1 MSLFKRRIGW
11 FVVWLVVAMLL
22 VSGGVALGSVLLPT
36 ASAETTAA
44 PTPPA
49 LSTAAEVATAFQEQL
64 VAIYEKAGPSVVHVR
79 NQRAVVDFFGQV
91 IPQGGTGTG
100 FIYDTQGHIVTNY
113 HVIEGAQAL
122 DVTLADGRT
131 FPATLVGSDP
141 VNDLAVIRVKTNETL
156 PPPLPL
162 ANSDELRV
170 GQIVLAIG
178 NPFGLEQT
186 LTMGIVSALG
196 RVIQSPENNR
206 FIGEVIQTDAAI
218 NPGNSGGPLLDL
230 QGRVIGVN
238 TQIVSPSG
246 ASAGI
251 GFAVS
256 ANTVAR
262 VVPVLIA
269 RGFYPHPWLGV
280 RVLELTPSV
289 AALLEEAGMR
299 MPVREGLLIVETV
312 TNGPAARAGLRAPQR
327 VVQVGN
333 TRVPVGGDVIVRIN
347 DAPIRTF
354 QDLTVYLETKTR
366 SGEMVTV
373 TVIRDGREQNI
384 RVRLG
389 TQPR

>member
-1 MSLFKRRIGW
+1 MAATVSVVAEVSMVRRKQRL
-11 FVVWLVVAMLL
+11 VWLIMAVVLLL
-22 VSGGVALGSVLLPT
+22 VGIVIGSHMPAVRAGPT
-36 ASAETTAA
+36 AT
-44 PTPPA
+44 PTPLP
-49 LSTAAEVATAFQEQL
+49 LSTRADIATALQEQL
-64 VAIYEKAGPSVVHVR
+64 VAIYEKAGPSVVHIR
-79 NQRAVVDFFGQV
+79 NQRTVVDFFGQI

-100 FIYDTQGHIVTNY
+100 FVYDAQGHIVTNY
-113 HVIEGAQAL
+113 HVVEGAQSL

-131 FPATLVGSDP
+131 FSASLVGSDP
-141 VNDLAVIRVKTNETL
+141 VNDLAVIRIRTNEPL

-162 ANSDELRV
+162 ADSAQLRV

-269 RGFYPHPWLGV
+269 RGAYPHPWLGV
-280 RVLELTPSV
+280 QVVELNPSL
-289 AALLEEAGMR
+289 AALLEWPGGACRAAGAGPGR
-299 MPVREGLLIVETV
+299 QSREQ
-312 TNGPAARAGLRAPQR
+312 PRAGRRRYHRPHQR
-327 VVQVGN
+327 YAGVHLPGPD
-333 TRVPVGGDVIVRIN
+333 RVSGDQ
-347 DAPIRTF
+347 DAER
-354 QDLTVYLETKTR
+354 
-366 SGEMVTV
+366 
-373 TVIRDGREQNI
+373 
-384 RVRLG
+384 
-389 TQPR
+389 

>member
-11 FVVWLVVAMLL
+11 FVVWLAVAMLL

-141 VNDLAVIRVKTNETL
+141 VNDLAVIRIKTNETL

-269 RGFYPHPWLGV
+269 RGSYPHPWLGV

-289 AALLEEAGMR
+289 ATLLEQAGMT
-299 MPVREGLLIVETV
+299 MPVREGLLILETV

-373 TVIRDGREQNI
+373 TVIRDGKEQNI

-389 TQPR
+389 THPR

>member
-1 MSLFKRRIGW
+1 MSLFRQRIGW
-11 FVVWLVVAMLL
+11 FLVAVLL
-22 VSGGVALGSVLLPT
+22 VLGGVVIGSCMLPV
-36 ASAETTAA
+36 ASAGPTVA

-49 LSTAAEVATAFQEQL
+49 SATAAEIATALQEQL
-64 VAIYEKAGPSVVHVR
+64 VAIYEKAGPSVVHIR
-79 NQRAVVDFFGQV
+79 NQRAVIDFFGQV

-100 FIYDTQGHIVTNY
+100 FIFDAQGHIVTNY
-113 HVIEGAQAL
+113 HVVEGAQSL
-122 DVTLADGRT
+122 EVTLADGRT

-141 VNDLAVIRVKTNETL
+141 VNDLAVIRIRTSETL

-162 ANSDELRV
+162 ADSDQLRV

-238 TQIVSPSG
+238 SQIVSPSG

-280 RVLELTPSV
+280 RVLELTPAV
-289 AALLEEAGMR
+289 VNLLQQAGMTI
-299 MPVREGLLIVETV
+299 PVSEGLLIMETV
-312 TNGPAARAGLRAPQR
+312 PNGPAARAGLRAPQR
-327 VVQVGN
+327 VVVVGN

-347 DAPIRTF
+347 NTPIRTF

-366 SGEMVTV
+366 SGETVTV
-373 TVIRDGREQNI
+373 TVIRDGKEQNI

>member
-1 MSLFKRRIGW
+1 MSLFRRWIGW
-11 FVVWLVVAMLL
+11 FVVAALL
-22 VSGGVALGSVLLPT
+22 VLSGVVIGYGVLPV
-36 ASAETTAA
+36 ASAGPTAA

-49 LSTAAEVATAFQEQL
+49 TAADIATALQEQF
-64 VAIYEKAGPSVVHVR
+64 VAIYEKVGPSVVHIR

-100 FIYDTQGHIVTNY
+100 FIYDAQGHIVTNY
-113 HVIEGAQAL
+113 HVVEGAQSL

-131 FPATLVGSDP
+131 FSAILVGSDP
-141 VNDLAVIRVKTNETL
+141 VNDLAVIRIRTNETL

-162 ANSDELRV
+162 ADSDQLRV

-238 TQIVSPSG
+238 TQIISPSG

-269 RGFYPHPWLGV
+269 RGAYPHPWLGV
-280 RVLELTPSV
+280 RVLEVTPSV
-289 AALLEEAGMR
+289 ATLLEQAGMT
-299 MPVREGLLIVETV
+299 MPVREGLLILETV

-333 TRVPVGGDVIVRIN
+333 IRVPVGGDVIVRIN
-347 DAPIRTF
+347 NTPIRTF

-366 SGEMVTV
+366 SGEVVTV
-373 TVIRDGREQNI
+373 TVIRDGKEQNI

>member
-1 MSLFKRRIGW
+1 MA
-11 FVVWLVVAMLL
+11 VVLLL
-22 VSGGVALGSVLLPT
+22 VGIVIGSHMPAVRAGPT
-36 ASAETTAA
+36 AT
-44 PTPPA
+44 PTPLP
-49 LSTAAEVATAFQEQL
+49 LSTRADIATALQEQL
-64 VAIYEKAGPSVVHVR
+64 VAIYEKAGPSVVHIR
-79 NQRAVVDFFGQV
+79 NQRTVVDFFGQI

-100 FIYDTQGHIVTNY
+100 FVYDAQGHIVTNY
-113 HVIEGAQAL
+113 HVVEGAQSL

-131 FPATLVGSDP
+131 FSASLVGSDP
-141 VNDLAVIRVKTNETL
+141 VNDLAVIRIRTNEPL

-162 ANSDELRV
+162 ADSAQLRV

-269 RGFYPHPWLGV
+269 RGAYPHPWLGV
-280 RVLELTPSV
+280 QVVELNPSL
-289 AALLEEAGMR
+289 AALLEQAGMKV
-299 MPVREGLLIVETV
+299 PVTRGLLILETV
-312 TNGPAARAGLRAPQR
+312 ANGPAARAGLRAPDR
-327 VVQVGN
+327 VVRVGN
-333 TRVPVGGDVIVRIN
+333 SRVPVGGDIIVRIN
-347 DAPIRTF
+347 DTPVSTF

-366 SGEMVTV
+366 SGETVTV
-373 TVIRDGREQNI
+373 TVVRDGKEQTI

>member
-1 MSLFKRRIGW
+1 MA
-11 FVVWLVVAMLL
+11 VVLLL
-22 VSGGVALGSVLLPT
+22 VGIVIGSHMPAVRAGPT
-36 ASAETTAA
+36 AT
-44 PTPPA
+44 PTPLP
-49 LSTAAEVATAFQEQL
+49 LSTRADIATALQEQL
-64 VAIYEKAGPSVVHVR
+64 VAIYEKAGPSVVHIR
-79 NQRAVVDFFGQV
+79 NQRTVVDFFGQI

-100 FIYDTQGHIVTNY
+100 FVYDAQGHIVTNY
-113 HVIEGAQAL
+113 HVVEGAQSL

-131 FPATLVGSDP
+131 FSASLVGSDP
-141 VNDLAVIRVKTNETL
+141 VNDLAVIRIRTNEPL

-162 ANSDELRV
+162 ADSAQLRV

-269 RGFYPHPWLGV
+269 RGAYPHPWLGV
-280 RVLELTPSV
+280 QVVELNPSL
-289 AALLEEAGMR
+289 AALLEQAGMKV
-299 MPVREGLLIVETV
+299 PVTRGLLILETV
-312 TNGPAARAGLRAPQR
+312 ANGPAARAGLRAPDR
-327 VVQVGN
+327 VVSVGN
-333 TRVPVGGDVIVRIN
+333 SRVPVGGDIIVRIN
-347 DAPIRTF
+347 DTPVSTF

-366 SGEMVTV
+366 SGETVTV
-373 TVIRDGREQNI
+373 TVVRDGKEQTI

>member
-1 MSLFKRRIGW
+1 MFRRRDRI
-11 FVVWLVVAMLL
+11 VWSVMA
-22 VSGGVALGSVLLPT
+22 VLLLLMGIVIGSRMPAVRAGPT
-36 ASAETTAA
+36 AT
-44 PTPPA
+44 PTPRP
-49 LSTAAEVATAFQEQL
+49 LSTRADIATALQEQL
-64 VAIYEKAGPSVVHVR
+64 VAIYEKAGPSVVHIR
-79 NQRAVVDFFGQV
+79 NQRTVVDFFGQI

-100 FIYDTQGHIVTNY
+100 FVYDVQGHIVTNY
-113 HVIEGAQAL
+113 HVVEGARAL

-131 FPATLVGSDP
+131 FSASLVGSDP
-141 VNDLAVIRVKTNETL
+141 VNDLAVIRIRTNEPL

-162 ANSDELRV
+162 ADSAQLRV

-238 TQIVSPSG
+238 TQIISPSG

-269 RGFYPHPWLGV
+269 RGAYPHPWLGV
-280 RVLELTPSV
+280 QVVELNPQLT
-289 AALLEEAGMR
+289 ALLEQAGMKV
-299 MPVREGLLIVETV
+299 PVTRGLLILETV
-312 TNGPAARAGLRAPQR
+312 TNGPAARAGLRAPDR
-327 VVQVGN
+327 VVRVGN
-333 TRVPVGGDVIVRIN
+333 SRVPVGGDIIVRIN
-347 DAPIRTF
+347 DTPVSTF

-366 SGEMVTV
+366 SGETVTV
-373 TVIRDGREQNI
+373 TVVRDGKEQAI

>member
-1 MSLFKRRIGW
+1 MFRRRQRLIW
-11 FVVWLVVAMLL
+11 PVVA
-22 VSGGVALGSVLLPT
+22 VLLLLIGILIGSRM
-36 ASAETTAA
+36 ALAVRAA
-44 PTPPA
+44 PTATPTPLP
-49 LSTAAEVATAFQEQL
+49 LSTRADIATALQEQL
-64 VAIYEKAGPSVVHVR
+64 VAIYDKAGPSVVHIR
-79 NQRAVVDFFGQV
+79 NRRTVVDFFGQV

-100 FIYDTQGHIVTNY
+100 FVYDAQGHIVTNY
-113 HVIEGAQAL
+113 HVVEGAQAL

-131 FPATLVGSDP
+131 FPASLVGSDP
-141 VNDLAVIRVKTNETL
+141 VNDLAVIRIRTNEPL

-162 ANSDELRV
+162 ADSAQLRV

-280 RVLELTPSV
+280 QVVELNPQLT
-289 AALLEEAGMR
+289 ALLEQAGMKV
-299 MPVREGLLIVETV
+299 PVTRGLLILETV
-312 TNGPAARAGLRAPQR
+312 ANGPAARAGLRAPDR
-327 VVQVGN
+327 VVRVGN
-333 TRVPVGGDVIVRIN
+333 SRVPVGGDIIVRIN
-347 DAPIRTF
+347 DAPVATF

-366 SGEMVTV
+366 SGEIVTV
-373 TVIRDGREQNI
+373 TVVRDGKEQAI

>member
-11 FVVWLVVAMLL
+11 FVVWLAVAMLL

-141 VNDLAVIRVKTNETL
+141 VNDLAVIRIKTNETL

-269 RGFYPHPWLGV
+269 RGSYPHPWLGV

-289 AALLEEAGMR
+289 ATLLEQAGMT
-299 MPVREGLLIVETV
+299 MPVREGLLILETV

-373 TVIRDGREQNI
+373 TVIRDGKEQNI

>member
-1 MSLFKRRIGW
+1 MVRRKQRL
-11 FVVWLVVAMLL
+11 VWLIMAVVLLL
-22 VSGGVALGSVLLPT
+22 VGIVIGSHMPAVRAGPT
-36 ASAETTAA
+36 AT
-44 PTPPA
+44 PTPLP
-49 LSTAAEVATAFQEQL
+49 LSTRADIATALQEQL
-64 VAIYEKAGPSVVHVR
+64 VAIYEKAGPSVVHIR
-79 NQRAVVDFFGQV
+79 NQRTVVDFFGQI

-100 FIYDTQGHIVTNY
+100 FVYDAQGHIVTNY
-113 HVIEGAQAL
+113 HVVEGAQSL

-131 FPATLVGSDP
+131 FSASLVGSDP
-141 VNDLAVIRVKTNETL
+141 VNDLAVIRIRTNEPL

-162 ANSDELRV
+162 ADSAQLRV

-269 RGFYPHPWLGV
+269 RGAYPHPWLGV
-280 RVLELTPSV
+280 QVVELNPSL
-289 AALLEEAGMR
+289 AALLEQAGMKV
-299 MPVREGLLIVETV
+299 PVTRGLLILETV
-312 TNGPAARAGLRAPQR
+312 ANGPAARAGLRAPDR
-327 VVQVGN
+327 VVSVGN
-333 TRVPVGGDVIVRIN
+333 SRVPVGGDIIVRIN
-347 DAPIRTF
+347 DTPVSTF

-366 SGEMVTV
+366 SGETVTV
-373 TVIRDGREQNI
+373 TVVRDGKEQTI